1 MSMETVAVEVSRRET
16 VVEASRAK
24 EGVEGNT
31 PLRPLSGLPPGTVAI
46 VESVHG
52 ATDLRR
58 RLLEMGFC
66 NRTMV
71 TAIRRAP
78 LGDPIEFFLRGYY
91 VSLRTEEARCVLV
104 SIPPVSE
111 EARSNPSGLRLRK

>member
-1 MSMETVAVEVSRRET
+1 META
-16 VVEASRAK
+16 AK
-24 EGVEGNT
+24 
-31 PLRPLSGLPPGTVAI
+31 PLQPLSELPPSTVAI

-52 ATDLRR
+52 ASDLRR

-71 TAIRRAP
+71 TVIRRAP

-91 VSLRTEEARCVLV
+91 VSLRKEEARCVLV
-104 SIPPVSE
+104 SPVPSAFGE
-111 EARSNPSGLRLRK
+111 ENANSGGLRLWK